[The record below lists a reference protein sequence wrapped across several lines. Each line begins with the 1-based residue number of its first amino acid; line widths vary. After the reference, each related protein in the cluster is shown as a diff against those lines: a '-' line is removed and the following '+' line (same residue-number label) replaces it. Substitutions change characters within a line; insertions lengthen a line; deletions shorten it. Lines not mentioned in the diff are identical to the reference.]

1 MNIRVKFL
9 ITGDDEAQTL
19 YEKMKHVLRG
29 QYAHHLNNVISVNV
43 TGPSVIDEGE
53 FPVVPVILNI
63 EADEYAT
70 LHTVVQDI
78 STGFRMIADQMFD
91 LENYYIGIQEVVID
105 GVMLTVTNTF
115 RLDRYCPEIL
125 RPINRITPNT
135 IQEPSWDDYT
145 LDLSQLWNSPSGFS
159 LPDELELIEI

>member
-63 EADEYAT
+63 VTDEYANRT
-70 LHTVVQDI
+70 NMNLDI
-78 STGFRMIADQMFD
+78 IAEFIILEQTHE